1 MAEKAELPL
10 RVRWVPLGHD
20 RLNEVPYR
28 TVRWRFDNSALVRE
42 AIKAGLAMVGT
53 IARGTGASERQGI
66 DGIVQEHI
74 TTHDTT

>member
-1 MAEKAELPL
+1 MAEKAELGF

-42 AIKAGLAMVGT
+42 AIKVGLIHT
-53 IARGTGASERQGI
+53 IAAENAARRSGYF
-66 DGIVQEHI
+66 D
-74 TTHDTT
+74 